1 MFAEIDLL
9 GAFAPAIAVWFVA
22 SLVLFMPIDL
32 LLTKSGFYRA
42 FWHTPLVRLALF
54 AILFSGGGLAL
65 SFK

>member
-54 AILFSGGGLAL
+54 AILFNGGGLAL